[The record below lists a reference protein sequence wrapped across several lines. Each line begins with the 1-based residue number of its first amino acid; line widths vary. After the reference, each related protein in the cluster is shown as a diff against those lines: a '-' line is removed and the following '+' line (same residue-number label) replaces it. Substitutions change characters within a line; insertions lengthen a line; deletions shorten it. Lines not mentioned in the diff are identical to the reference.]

1 MDLQERKKEKNYLK
15 IVIDFQFFFV
25 LFGVICFII
34 FFFYA
39 YYTLSLQ
46 NIEIYFLE
54 RLINFNSTNFEN
66 YIKRIDEI
74 KKKLRNDT
82 NEDEEK
88 ADDIEF
94 NEANEPKDSK
104 KKEEDV
110 DGLKQGILVK

>member
-1 MDLQERKKEKNYLK
+1 M
-15 IVIDFQFFFV
+15 
-25 LFGVICFII
+25 
-34 FFFYA
+34 
-39 YYTLSLQ
+39 Q